1 MIFACLGWSRLVY
14 VEDDIKDL
22 RAEVFRFDRGR
33 RQSKGV
39 TKHCLRVGRSLDRGS
54 HHVDPLCFQ
63 CDADRLFELAF
74 AETLVEF
81 AIDDSLHT
89 RVNLD
94 TLLALLMYGNAPLR
108 VSVDCLVN
116 KRLHVLRLDHD
127 IKLVTC
133 LQSQA
138 QSIVILLKMVED
150 FGANASCQASLGEGL
165 LVHERL
171 DLGERVRDLVPLV
184 VYDQVKFLERVDLLV
199 HLVAIEHGQEV
210 VRGTDGRSSQ

>member
-1 MIFACLGWSRLVY
+1 M
-14 VEDDIKDL
+14 
-22 RAEVFRFDRGR
+22 
-33 RQSKGV
+33 
-39 TKHCLRVGRSLDRGS
+39 
-54 HHVDPLCFQ
+54 
-63 CDADRLFELAF
+63 
-74 AETLVEF
+74 VEF
-81 AIDDSLHT
+81 AVDDGLHA
-89 RVNLD
+89 RVDLD

-108 VSVDCLVN
+108 VCVNCLVN

-127 IKLVTC
+127 IKLVTS

-150 FGANASCQASLGEGL
+150 FGADAGCQASLGEGL
-165 LVHERL
+165 FVHERL

-210 VRGTDGRSSQ
+210 VRGADGRSSQ